1 MTRVIDHGA
10 RCLRSHLGLLLPSR
24 AAGTGRDE
32 RECGHAGGVFF
43 QRCEIKGVTVVV
55 DYKPRRLDVAA
66 LRAGNLAEVLNITA
80 WSNVVVQ
87 LPHVRLAG
95 VEGWD
100 ALGSL
105 LAQRYLNDVASSQVQ
120 PRTSHTLPPSPASC
134 LCCCM
139 HLVVLLLKCQQ

>member
-1 MTRVIDHGA
+1 MTRGFW
-10 RCLRSHLGLLLPSR
+10 
-24 AAGTGRDE
+24 T
-32 RECGHAGGVFF
+32 AGGVFF

-120 PRTSHTLPPSPASC
+120 PRTWVQPPPNPIPC
-134 LCCCM
+134 LCCG
-139 HLVVLLLKCQQ
+139 